1 MFGVILASVVF
12 PQVSVC
18 PDSGAKEIKDPKKS
32 RFIILPHFH
41 SFSTGISSY
50 LTAFRVING
59 SFSHDP
65 VSFSL
70 LFIRGLEN
78 VYAPDAAVAA
88 SAVIFSGGAEGPLR
102 MASHRTMASRWNR
115 HWRPTLIAGS
125 SEHSAHKHTVLGD
138 MPSQT
143 ANCAVLRREA
153 GRSKG
158 TSLYYS
164 PVTPPAAH
172 RDPTTGTS
180 AMEWP
185 RGVRIHADRP
195 AYDRFATQ
203 YPTSAE
209 ISTLSLEGRRH
220 SKRKFYAVA
229 D

>member
-1 MFGVILASVVF
+1 M
-12 PQVSVC
+12 
-18 PDSGAKEIKDPKKS
+18 
-32 RFIILPHFH
+32 
-41 SFSTGISSY
+41 
-50 LTAFRVING
+50 
-59 SFSHDP
+59 
-65 VSFSL
+65 
-70 LFIRGLEN
+70 
-78 VYAPDAAVAA
+78 YAPDAAVAA

-158 TSLYYS
+158 TSLCYS
-164 PVTPPAAH
+164 PVTPPAEHAEY

-185 RGVRIHADRP
+185 RGLGFMRIGQRMTDSLLNTRRLPKYQHYPWKADDIP
-195 AYDRFATQ
+195 K
-203 YPTSAE
+203 E
-209 ISTLSLEGRRH
+209 ILRR
-220 SKRKFYAVA
+220 RRLIV
-229 D
+229 